1 MSEKIDRRSF
11 LKQGLFYAGLL
22 AGAGYGLFPVAK
34 SWGQS
39 SAASV
44 PRRRLGATGE
54 EVSIIGLGGA
64 IAVARERERA
74 AEIVD
79 RALDLGINY
88 IDTAAQYGPSEA
100 NIGSVMRHRRGQ
112 AFLAGKSHNRSYDG
126 TMRLFERSLSRLQTD
141 YLDLYQL
148 HAIDSQEALDEV
160 SADNGALAAMRSLKE
175 QKAVRYLGITS
186 HKNARFFGQVLER
199 YPFDCVL
206 LALNCADRHYD
217 SMIEHALPAARARG
231 MGIAAMKV
239 AAYDGRIF
247 REDGI
252 RTMEEALGYV
262 LSHPVHTAVVGVSSV
277 EELEQNAAIAH
288 SFSRFS
294 PDRMR
299 ELEQRTAHYQR
310 DVNFFKHQW

>member
-1 MSEKIDRRSF
+1 MSGKIDRRSF
-11 LKQGLFYAGLL
+11 LKHALHGTGFLI
-22 AGAGYGLFPVAK
+22 GAGFGLIPAAR
-34 SWGQS
+34 SLGQQRS
-39 SAASV
+39 TAV

-64 IAVARERERA
+64 ITVARQRESA
-74 AEIVD
+74 AEIVE

-100 NIGSVMRHRRGQ
+100 NIGSVLRHRRDE
-112 AFLAGKSHNRSYDG
+112 AFLASKSHDRSYDG
-126 TMRLFERSLSRLQTD
+126 TMRLFERSLNQLQTD

-148 HAIDSQEALDEV
+148 HAIDSQETLDEV
-160 SADNGALAAMRSLKE
+160 RADRGALVAMQSLKE
-175 QKAVRYLGITS
+175 QKAVRYLGITG
-186 HKNARFFGQVLER
+186 HKNARFFGQALER

-206 LALNCADRHYD
+206 LSLNCADRHFD
-217 SMIEHALPAARARG
+217 SMIEHVLPVARNRD

-277 EELEQNAAIAH
+277 EELEHNAAIAR
-288 SFSRFS
+288 SFCHFPRAK
-294 PDRMR
+294 ME
-299 ELEQRTAHYQR
+299 ELEQRTAHYEQ
-310 DVNFFKHQW
+310 DVNFFKRQW